1 MRETLIGKKISVVE
15 SSNKSLVGI
24 EGIVIDETKN
34 TIRIRDKKN
43 IGKTLVKS
51 QIKTLKADDRIVD
64 GKKIEK
70 RIEERIKK

>member
-15 SSNKSLVGI
+15 SSNITLVGI

-34 TIRIRDKKN
+34 TIKIRDKKN
-43 IGKTLVKS
+43 IDKTLVKS
-51 QIKTLKADDRIVD
+51 QIKTLKADDKIVE